1 MTSTRYPHGPAR
13 SSSAGTVNSVVSI
26 FPRNLTDGSCAMT
39 VSVRAFGR
47 LWRVPRTFR
56 IVASDGSPRPTSL
69 GRGLDEE
76 TSVMIVFCRTN
87 QHRLNPRD
95 GGTRPDWHLAGG

>member
-1 MTSTRYPHGPAR
+1 MTLTRYPQGPAR

-39 VSVRAFGR
+39 VSVREFGR

-56 IVASDGSPRPTSL
+56 IVASDGWPGLPSL
-69 GRGLDEE
+69 GPGLDEE
-76 TSVMIVFCRTN
+76 TFSYDRILPNEPTSS
-87 QHRLNPRD
+87 QP
-95 GGTRPDWHLAGG
+95 TRWRHTA